1 MRIMEVVDFFLVLIF
16 WKVGKMKPQLFY
28 EFDLGLILTGYDS
41 IGNTFYDA
49 RYLFYQLKDTLKRA
63 ITWQI
68 RLHRYWNSRLQ
79 FAISIDPDM

>member
-1 MRIMEVVDFFLVLIF
+1 MR
-16 WKVGKMKPQLFY
+16 PQLFY

-63 ITWQI
+63 IT
-68 RLHRYWNSRLQ
+68 
-79 FAISIDPDM
+79 